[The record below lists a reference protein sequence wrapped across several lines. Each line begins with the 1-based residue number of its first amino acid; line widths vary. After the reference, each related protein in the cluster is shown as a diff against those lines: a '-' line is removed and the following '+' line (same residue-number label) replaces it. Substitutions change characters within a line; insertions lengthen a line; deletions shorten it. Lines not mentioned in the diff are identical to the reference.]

1 MKEKIPFWLDDF
13 NILYNN
19 DNYLQFYPKKNTSR
33 NEQLNSITRFFLYM
47 MIIFYAFDLE
57 EKYIYIPFSFIVAT
71 SLIYCS
77 NNNSKSKNIKN
88 KSKKDKNLKNNQNK
102 IYNYD
107 KNINYSINE
116 QKNLQVKSKDVKNDI
131 IKNDIIKNDIIK
143 NDNKNPQPINI
154 DKLVLNELEI
164 NKDFLITNQFSN
176 KENIIENMTDNLNV
190 DSYELDIDFDNF
202 IKPTINNPYMNPTL
216 YDNENMIDMI
226 DETDIKNEINKNF
239 EHNLFLDFEDAFK
252 NRNSQ
257 RQFYTIPGSRLPPDQ
272 MKFARWLY
280 NDDTSCKLNT
290 ADCMPYPRYKRVRIG
305 NQL

>member
-57 EKYIYIPFSFIVAT
+57 EKYIYVPFSFIVAT

-77 NNNSKSKNIKN
+77 HNNSKSKSVKKN
-88 KSKKDKNLKNNQNK
+88 SKKNKNLKNNKNK

-116 QKNLQVKSKDVKNDI
+116 QKDLQDISNDVKNDI
-131 IKNDIIKNDIIK
+131 IKI
-143 NDNKNPQPINI
+143 DNKNPQPSNI
-154 DKLVLNELEI
+154 DELSINNLEN
-164 NKDFLITNQFSN
+164 NKDFLITSQFSN

-190 DSYELDIDFDNF
+190 DSYELDIDVDNF

-216 YDNENMIDMI
+216 YDNENNVDMI
-226 DETDIKNEINKNF
+226 NETDIKNEINKNF

-257 RQFYTIPGSRLPPDQ
+257 RQFYTIPGSGLPPDQ

>member
-13 NILYNN
+13 SILYNN
-19 DNYLQFYPKKNTSR
+19 DNYLNFFPKKNTSR

-47 MIIFYAFDLE
+47 MIIFYAFDLD

-77 NNNSKSKNIKN
+77 HDNTKNKNKN
-88 KSKKDKNLKNNQNK
+88 KSKNKKLKNPKNK
-102 IYNYD
+102 IYNYE
-107 KNINYSINE
+107 KNINYTINE
-116 QKNLQVKSKDVKNDI
+116 QKDLQDISKNVKNEI
-131 IKNDIIKNDIIK
+131 IKNK
-143 NDNKNPQPINI
+143 DNEPKPMNI
-154 DKLVLNELEI
+154 DEMNINNLEQ
-164 NKDFLITNQFSN
+164 NKDFLITTQFN
-176 KENIIENMTDNLNV
+176 NNENIIENMQNLNEE
-190 DSYELDIDFDNF
+190 SYELDIDFENF

-216 YDNENMIDMI
+216 YDNENNIDMI
-226 DETDIKNEINKNF
+226 NETDIKNEINKNF

-257 RQFYTIPGSRLPPDQ
+257 RQFYTVPGNRLPPDQ